1 MNWSVFHLAITRRT
15 ISKTVCVFLIKVSR
29 RMLLITHRSL
39 YEDSGKITFWCLI
52 IRNNP
57 ASRFDLEGTMIHT
70 ADCVS
75 LTALP
80 PENAEPDL

>member
-1 MNWSVFHLAITRRT
+1 MENDLENRVRVSHQDV
-15 ISKTVCVFLIKVSR
+15 SKDAAHHAPFS
-29 RMLLITHRSL
+29 
-39 YEDSGKITFWCLI
+39 YEDSGKITLWCLI